1 MRQALIPAI
10 ALLLYAALKL
20 AEGST
25 IISNPAL
32 GVPLVLPVLA
42 AAMIAAVSQAEHFAH
57 RVGEPFGTLVLT
69 LAVTVI
75 EVALIMPIA
84 FGGAGGAA
92 VARDTVF
99 SVIMIVCNGL
109 AGLCILVG
117 GLRYRE
123 QDFEVKG
130 ASAYLSVLSA
140 LSVLT
145 LVLPDFTSTTPGPTL
160 APSQLF
166 SSLSLRSCSMAFFF
180 TFKR

>member
-1 MRQALIPAI
+1 MSERRRHAGSNLARQALIPVI
-10 ALLLYAALKL
+10 ALLLYGTLRL
-20 AEGST
+20 AGSAG
-25 IISNPAL
+25 IILGPAL
-32 GVPLVLPVLA
+32 ALPLILPVLL

-84 FGGAGGAA
+84 FGGAGEPAL
-92 VARDTVF
+92 ARDTVF

-145 LVLPDFTSTTPGPTL
+145 LVLPDFT
-160 APSQLF
+160 
-166 SSLSLRSCSMAFFF
+166 
-180 TFKR
+180 